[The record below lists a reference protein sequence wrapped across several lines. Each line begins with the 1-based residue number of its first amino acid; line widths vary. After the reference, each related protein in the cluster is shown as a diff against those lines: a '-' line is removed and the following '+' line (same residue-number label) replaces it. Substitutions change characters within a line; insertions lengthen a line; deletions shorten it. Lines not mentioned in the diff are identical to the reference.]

1 MQQIL
6 QQTRA
11 FVKNYHQKD
20 TSGHDFSHLER
31 VYKNVDFILKTEPSA
46 DVFVVKMSAL
56 LHDVDDHKFGGD
68 GKRAET
74 FLKTLPLSAKT
85 VCRILETIQE
95 SSFANSGA
103 NPSFKTIEQAILSD
117 ADKLDALGA
126 IGISRTILFGGAFG
140 ITLFDENSFPKD
152 DLTQAE
158 YKNLFREGNSS
169 INHFFDKLLK
179 LKKAMR
185 TKSGRAEAEKREKIM
200 IDFLR
205 CFFAEQNLAD
215 WLEYLEKYLQKETV
229 DA

>member
-11 FVKNYHQKD
+11 FVKNHHQKD
-20 TSGHDFSHLER
+20 TSGHDFAHLER
-31 VYKNVDFILKTEPSA
+31 VYKNVNFILNTEPSA
-46 DVFVVKMSAL
+46 DAFIVKMSAL
-56 LHDVDDHKFGGD
+56 LHDMDDHKFGGD

-74 FLKTLPLSAKT
+74 FLKTLPLSEEIIE
-85 VCRILETIQE
+85 RILETIQV

-103 NPSFKTIEQAILSD
+103 NPTFKTIEQAVLSD
-117 ADKLDALGA
+117 ADKLDAMGA

-140 ITLFDENSFPKD
+140 ITLFDEHSFPKEN
-152 DLTQAE
+152 LTQTE

-185 TKSGRAEAEKREKIM
+185 TNTGRKEAEKREKIM

-205 CFFAEQNLAD
+205 CFFIEQNLTD
-215 WLEYLEKYLQKETV
+215 WSEYLEKYLQKEAV